1 MASQA
6 SPTRIALLIGGTAQD
21 AERAAAVERLLV
33 ARGANVLTL
42 REGQQGLLH
51 GDVPSPVRTVFRPE
65 AIVACQ
71 AAVPT
76 GVQVPVLHLP
86 DGDDGAIEHALNSFA
101 AISHADPPRTV
112 LVSGYFGAHNRGDD
126 VIVTALLAEL
136 SRTENSRVIMAT
148 PEAPAAI
155 RVYGLPA
162 IDRLDAVTCN
172 RWASIASAVLLGPG
186 GLWDDYSISTVQ
198 GFAGTISGAP
208 RSPAHLVQLPLLV
221 RGHGGRF
228 LGVGLGAGPLRD
240 QDSQAAVRLAL
251 ELADSVGV
259 RDPESR
265 DLLAGLLPEAADRLV
280 LSPDLGW
287 AAPVPEAGLQPRWVP
302 DGPYLAINLRPWE
315 DGSAQRR
322 LWDAVVDFAAQ
333 RGLGVVAV
341 PMQPVDEA
349 LMEPWLKSAAE
360 EGLLVS
366 LMPTT
371 ADHAEFMSTLRGA
384 EALVA
389 MRLHANLLAHSA
401 GTPAVGLSYHPKVAS
416 HFADLRRSD
425 FSLPLTAPSEILI
438 DKITS
443 AVDDG
448 LPAELQA
455 LVEERRSLAAAELT
469 RIRETVESLPAKE
482 PGSTFRSGRAETR
495 TEMAQ
500 PAWLSPARVTGF
512 NASRPSGE
520 VPIVHTLSPTRLTF
534 GPAARTHTVGD
545 IAEAVFEL
553 PVTAGTGF
561 RATVQ
566 LQSLCRQAVELEGN
580 FACEVLLG
588 SDVRYCS
595 DIATWS
601 PRTEV
606 TLTGWSP
613 TSLVT
618 LRVRVR
624 ALHNTQDL
632 GWDANAQIRVF
643 RVELAPWGGSGS
655 MSSTTNPLASTAGP
669 VAWDEGDAPEP
680 DSAPVAAAAPPNP
693 TKPVLARPRH
703 IDGSKHKISHHA
715 SVHRFLDLEE
725 ISPGFNVIQDGG
737 IPIDVQI
744 NDRGH
749 PTTVVTFHPAAP
761 PDVTLPFLIGQGVTR
776 DLPVNRIYVSDP
788 TLALSPR
795 LNLGWFAG
803 SATQRFQPAF
813 TAILGKILSLRPEV
827 KRVVFFG
834 PSGGGFA
841 SLYFASQF
849 PGSFAVA
856 LNPQTSIA
864 RYLPAAVERYA
875 EVAFGIT
882 GEDPI
887 RQLPVDVVHDLTGLY
902 SQPVDATIL
911 YAQNLT
917 DGRHVSQHAVPFF
930 ERLHPDNRAW
940 WLASDDWGEGHVAP
954 PTSLT
959 TEILRAV
966 TAAEPEAEAEQL
978 GFRRVHNA

>member
-21 AERAAAVERLLV
+21 AERAAAVERWLV
-33 ARGANVLTL
+33 SRGANVLTL
-42 REGQQGLLH
+42 SDGQQDLLH
-51 GDVPSPVRTVFRPE
+51 DDVPSPVPAVFRPE
-65 AIVACQ
+65 AVVACQ
-71 AAVPT
+71 ATEPT

-86 DGDDGAIEHALNSFA
+86 DGDDEDIAHALNSFA
-101 AISHADPPRTV
+101 AGSHAGPLRTV

-136 SRTENSRVIMAT
+136 SRADDTRIVLAT
-148 PEAPAAI
+148 PEAAAAT
-155 RVYGLPA
+155 RAYGLPA

-172 RWASIASAVLLGPG
+172 RWASIASVVLLGPG
-186 GLWDDYSISTVQ
+186 GLWDDYSIATVG

-259 RDPESR
+259 RDVESR
-265 DLLAGLLPEAADRLV
+265 ELLASLLPEAADRLV
-280 LSPDLGW
+280 LSPDLAW
-287 AAPVPEAGLQPRWVP
+287 SAPIPAADVRPPWVP

-315 DGSAQRR
+315 DDSTQHR
-322 LWDAVVDFAAQ
+322 LWDTAVDFAAQ

-341 PMQPVDEA
+341 PMQPVDQT
-349 LMEPWLKSAAE
+349 LMEPWLKSAAD
-360 EGLLVS
+360 EGHPVS

-371 ADHAEFMSTLRGA
+371 ADHAEFISTLRGA
-384 EALVA
+384 EAVVA
-389 MRLHANLLAHSA
+389 MRLHTNLLAHCV

-416 HFADLRRSD
+416 HFADLQRSE
-425 FSLPLTAPSEILI
+425 FSLPLTVSSETL
-438 DKITS
+438 TARVES
-443 AVDDG
+443 AVDHG
-448 LPAELQA
+448 LPAALQA

-469 RIRETVESLPAKE
+469 RIREAVESLPAKE
-482 PGSTFRSGRAETR
+482 PGSTFRSGRDEKP
-495 TEMAQ
+495 TENSQ

-512 NASRPSGE
+512 NTSRPGGE

-534 GPAARTHTVGD
+534 GPAARTHGVGD
-545 IAEAVFEL
+545 SAEAVFEL
-553 PVTAGTGF
+553 AVTAGAGF

-566 LQSLCRQAVELEGN
+566 LQSLCPQIPELEGN
-580 FACEVLLG
+580 FTVEVLVG
-588 SDVRYCS
+588 SDVRYSS
-595 DIATWS
+595 DIASWS

-606 TLTGWSP
+606 VLTGWSP
-613 TSLVT
+613 TGLVT

-624 ALHNTQDL
+624 ALRNTQDL
-632 GWDANAQIRVF
+632 GWDTNAQIRVF
-643 RVELAPWGGSGS
+643 RADLAPWGGSRS
-655 MSSTTNPLASTAGP
+655 LSSTTNPLASTAGP
-669 VAWDEGDAPEP
+669 VAWSEDAPQPEA
-680 DSAPVAAAAPPNP
+680 APVAAAAPPNP
-693 TKPVLARPRH
+693 AKPVLARPRH
-703 IDGSKHKISHHA
+703 IDGSKHRISHHS
-715 SVHRFLDLEE
+715 SVGRFLDLDE

-744 NDRGH
+744 SDRGH
-749 PTTVVTFHPAAP
+749 STTVVTFHAAAP
-761 PDVTLPFLIGQGVTR
+761 PDVTLPFLVGQGVTR

-803 SATQRFQPAF
+803 SMTQRFQPAF
-813 TAILGKILSLRPEV
+813 TAILRKILSLRPEV
-827 KRVVFFG
+827 ERVVFFG

-841 SLYFASQF
+841 SLYFAAQF

-882 GEDPI
+882 GRDPI
-887 RQLPVDVVHDLTGLY
+887 GQLPVDVVHDLTGLY
-902 SQPVDATIL
+902 SRPVDATVL

-917 DGRHVSQHAVPFF
+917 DDRHVSQHAVPFF
-930 ERLHPDNRAW
+930 DRLHPANRAW
-940 WLASDDWGEGHVAP
+940 WLGSDGWGEGDVAP